1 MKRFFTKKSN
11 LPVVIPDQTLA
22 ATDANVVAE
31 EIQALTKNGKSN
43 IFIGKLNII
52 VHPVKRHLKHRWH
65 NYYHPRNRHWHL
77 HLFADGLIWSFVFG
91 TLFSILIGW
100 AIWGWVAEHGLLVK
114 IYSDQSIYGSGETGT
129 YQIKYKNNGKLGLA
143 DARIAL
149 DLPAGF
155 TLIDAEPKDTFDA
168 EKKTFTIGD
177 IPSGVSGMITIRGA
191 MMGSVGSHYQIAG
204 RMIFSHDNISER
216 DKEAHDE
223 YVIDSPTISAN
234 IQLPGSTAVND
245 TLTGTINY
253 VSKSDV
259 IIPQLSFTLDGQG
272 VLIVSSSSIP
282 LRNNVWTMTDIQPHA
297 TGTITFI
304 ATTAADR
311 QKTNLETTVRP
322 LITISGAQVA
332 EETITA
338 QTELVHSNLNLELKS
353 ASQTIVP
360 GKSASYT
367 LTYNNAEGADLRNL
381 TMTVEHLVDGR
392 VISQR
397 TITPDAKLLN
407 AKKDD
412 QGTINLTVPL
422 DNLAGKITNTANP
435 NIATRLAVRYNLT
448 GDDTRPRL
456 ALSNTV
462 EQRITTDFSV
472 QAFGR
477 YFTPE
482 GDQLGIGPL
491 PPIAGAKNHY
501 WIFWSVGTSVNDVH
515 DVLMSARLPANVKF
529 TGKTSATT
537 PADVQYDRSSQTITW
552 RVAKVNAPTNNT
564 NLIAT
569 AFEVELVPT
578 ATQVGSPAILVTS
591 ITASAVDSITN
602 YQFNLTAPAITTHL
616 TRDALETSGGVVQAQ

>member
-1 MKRFFTKKSN
+1 MKRFFKSKTN
-11 LPVVIPDQTLA
+11 LPVVIPEATLD
-22 ATDANVVAE
+22 TVDAKLVNQ
-31 EIQALTKNGKSN
+31 EIQALTDNGKSN
-43 IFIGKLNII
+43 VIIGKLNIF

-77 HLFADGLIWSFVFG
+77 HLFADGVIWSFVFG
-91 TLFSILIGW
+91 SILSILIGW
-100 AIWGWVAEHGLLVK
+100 AIWGWVAERGLLVK

-129 YQIKYKNNGKLGLA
+129 YQIKYKNNGKLGVT

-149 DLPAGF
+149 DLPTGF
-155 TLIDAEPKDTFDA
+155 TLIDAEPKDAFDN

-177 IPSGVSGMITIRGA
+177 IPSGSSGMITIRGA
-191 MMGSVGSHYQIAG
+191 MIGSVGSHYQVAG

-216 DKEAHDE
+216 DKETHDE
-223 YVIDSPTISAN
+223 YIINSPTITAN

-259 IIPQLSFTLDGQG
+259 IIPQLSFAIDGQG
-272 VLIVSSSSIP
+272 VLTISSSSIP
-282 LRNNVWTMTDIQPHA
+282 LRQNTWTVTDVQPHA
-297 TGTITFI
+297 TGTISFI
-304 ATTAADR
+304 ATTAAER
-311 QKTNLETTVRP
+311 QKTNLETIIRP

-332 EETITA
+332 EDTITT

-353 ASQTIVP
+353 TSPTIVP

-367 LTYNNAEGADLRNL
+367 LTYQNNENADLRNL
-381 TMTVEHLVDGR
+381 TMTVEHLVAGR

-397 TITPDAKLLN
+397 TIAPDAKLLN
-407 AKKDD
+407 AKKGD
-412 QGTINLTVPL
+412 QGTINLTIPL
-422 DNLAGKITNTANP
+422 DSLAGKITNTANP

-448 GDDTRPRL
+448 GDDARPRL

-462 EQRITTDFSV
+462 DQRITTDFSI

-482 GDQLGIGPL
+482 GDQIGIGPL
-491 PPIAGAKNHY
+491 PPIAGSKGHY

-537 PADVQYDRSSQTITW
+537 PADVQYDRSTGIITW

-569 AFEVELVPT
+569 AFEVEIIPT
-578 ATQVGSPAILVTS
+578 AAQVGSPAPLVTA

-602 YQFNLTAPAITTHL
+602 YKFNLTAPTITTNL
-616 TRDALETSGGVVQAQ
+616 IRDKLETSGGVVQGQ